1 MDPKEILESIKPTKG
16 FFVGIDSDGCAFDT
30 MEIKQKE
37 CFCPNFIKHW
47 GFQPVSK
54 VTRETWEFVNLYS
67 SLRGC
72 NRFLAVIE
80 TMKLLAVRKEVK
92 ARNFRMPDYAAL
104 EEWTRKE
111 TRMSNPVLAAYAA
124 EMQDPVIDRSLAWS
138 KEVNAD
144 IADMIYGIPPFPFV
158 RESLIKLRDLA
169 DMMVIS
175 QTPVEALERE
185 WEEHGIAC
193 YVNMIAG
200 QEYGTKSEHLKFGAK
215 GKYPDNH
222 ILMIGDAPGDLK
234 AARNNGVLFYP
245 INPGSE
251 EESWERF
258 YREGIDRFLNLKYE
272 GEYQSELIREFE
284 KLLPEKPAWQTI

>member
-1 MDPKEILESIKPTKG
+1 MNPKEILESIKPSKG

-54 VTRETWEFVNLYS
+54 LTREAWEFVNLYS
-67 SLRGC
+67 QHRGC
-72 NRFLAVIE
+72 NRFIAVIE
-80 TMKLLAVRKEVK
+80 TMKLLEARKEVK
-92 ARNFRMPDYAAL
+92 ARKFKMPEYGPL
-104 EEWTRKE
+104 EEWTKKE

-124 EMQDPVIDRSLAWS
+124 EVQDPVIDRALAWS
-138 KEVNAD
+138 KEVNQD

-158 RESLIKLRDLA
+158 RESLKKLHEFADL
-169 DMMVIS
+169 MVVS

-193 YVNMIAG
+193 YVNVIAG
-200 QEYGTKSEHLKFGAK
+200 QEYGTKSEHLKYAAK

-245 INPGSE
+245 INPGKE

-258 YREGIDRFLNLKYE
+258 FNEGISRFLSLEYD
-272 GEYQSELIREFE
+272 GEYQSGLIREFE
-284 KLLPEKPAWQTI
+284 LLLPDKPTWQTA